1 MAVDLTGSINR
12 QRKVVTSPRGAA
24 PNRPEQGEVLVADR
38 FELVATALPPG
49 AIRQRL
55 GEADDV
61 AWPPTEAAAQPQHGQ
76 TEPGSLALSEP
87 R

>member
-1 MAVDLTGSINR
+1 MAVDLAGGIDR
-12 QRKVVTSPRGAA
+12 QWPVVTSPRGAA
-24 PNRPEQGEVLVADR
+24 PNRPEKGEVFVADR
-38 FELVATALPPG
+38 FELAAIAMPPG

-61 AWPPTEAAAQPQHGQ
+61 TRPPSETTAKPEHDQ
-76 TEPGSLALSEP
+76 TEPGSLALSDP